1 MLPGRWDPFRD
12 LSKELSQLHREMD
25 EMFRRTFGLTREP
38 GEGLGMGTPAINS
51 YTQDH
56 TFYVE
61 VEVPGVKREQL
72 DVSVN
77 GNMLTI
83 SGERS
88 AGREAK
94 DHEYLVRETHFGSF
108 RRRLMLPEGADAEK
122 IQAICK
128 NGILE
133 ISVPL
138 GRKETGGR
146 KIKIE
151 GGEEEGRLKAED

>member
-1 MLPGRWDPFRD
+1 MLPSRWDPFRD

-38 GEGLGMGTPAINS
+38 GAGLGMGSPAINS
-51 YTQDH
+51 YMKDQ

-61 VEVPGVKREQL
+61 VEVPGVKREEL
-72 DVSVN
+72 DVSVD
-77 GNMLTI
+77 GNMLTV
-83 SGERS
+83 SGERK
-88 AGREAK
+88 ANREAK
-94 DHEYLVRETHFGSF
+94 DHDYLVRETHYGSF

-133 ISVPL
+133 ISMPL
-138 GRKETGGR
+138 GRKEAGGR
-146 KIKIE
+146 KIQIE
-151 GGEEEGRLKAED
+151 GEE